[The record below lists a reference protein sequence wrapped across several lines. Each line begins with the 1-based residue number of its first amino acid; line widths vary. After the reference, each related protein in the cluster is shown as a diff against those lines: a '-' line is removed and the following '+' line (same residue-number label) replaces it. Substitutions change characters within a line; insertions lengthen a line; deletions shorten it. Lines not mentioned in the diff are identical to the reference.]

1 MSIKSLLSGLAPRT
15 KAVKIS
21 DNKTVTLHEFSTI
34 ARMRIEEERQALAEK
49 TDATTRDYNESA
61 AKVVAM
67 SMLGIDSDPSQDD
80 IEAVLEL
87 LGLDQLDGLYVEAL
101 KFNGLDNDAQEEA
114 KKN

>member
-1 MSIKSLLSGLAPRT
+1 MSIKDLLSGLAPRT
-15 KAVKIS
+15 KVVKIS
-21 DNKTVTLHEFSTI
+21 DNKSVTLHEFSTI
-34 ARMRIEEERQALAEK
+34 ARMKIEEDRQLLAEK
-49 TDATTRDYNESA
+49 EDATTRDYNESA

-67 SMLGIDSDPSQDD
+67 SMLGIDSEPSKEDV
-80 IEAVLEL
+80 ESVLEL